1 MSDEDCNRAL
11 LRCFYEELWIKGNVE
26 MIPELLA
33 EDFVDHH
40 ALSGTPPGR
49 EGLAALVAT
58 WRTAFLDM
66 CETCEDLIAEG
77 DQVVGRFT
85 MSGTHR
91 GDFMDV
97 SLRAGVTMS
106 GIDIVRVAGGK
117 ITEFWCGEHL
127 LELMHQCGAVPDFAA
142 DYAAQD
148 ER

>member
-40 ALSGTPPGR
+40 ALSGTPPAR

-66 CETCEDLIAEG
+66 CETCEDLIAFG
-77 DQVVGRFT
+77 DQIVGRFN
-85 MSGTHR
+85 MSGTHS
-91 GDFMDV
+91 GEFMDV
-97 SLRAGVTMS
+97 PLRAGV
-106 GIDIVRVAGGK
+106 
-117 ITEFWCGEHL
+117 
-127 LELMHQCGAVPDFAA
+127 
-142 DYAAQD
+142 
-148 ER
+148 